1 MTVSDD
7 IRASYEAGSTGFVPV
22 FDGTVKDAVFRT
34 DNGYRDGEI
43 AFLELSIEPS
53 EDDAAEFGEYLED
66 GMTTVR
72 YACGKGWDP
81 ADKGAT
87 VQHESGRPR
96 KFNNGTNIITLINA
110 ALALDGV
117 GEVLMERGPATQAN
131 IWLGMKFTFENTEFT
146 RKDKDGDEF
155 TWTVRLPVAYHGLDG
170 ETAAKPAAKKA
181 PAKKAAP
188 AKPAEVEADDD
199 GEIHVLTPKLRGQL
213 KAIAASADDHDAF
226 MEQAFAELTLDDD
239 AEAAVADED
248 FYTSLKAG

>member
-7 IRASYEAGSTGFVPV
+7 IRASYMGASTGFVPV
-22 FDGTVKDAVFRT
+22 FDGTIKDAVFRT

-43 AFLELSIEPS
+43 AFLELFIEPS

-87 VQHESGRPR
+87 VQHESGRQR
-96 KFNNGTNIITLINA
+96 KFTNGTNIITLINA
-110 ALALDGV
+110 ALELDGV
-117 GEVLMERGPATQAN
+117 ADVLMERGPATQAN
-131 IWLGMKFTFENTEFT
+131 IWHGLKFTFENTEFT

-155 TWTVRLPVAYHGLDG
+155 TWTVRLPTAFHGVEG
-170 ETAAKPAAKKA
+170 EVKAAPAKKA

-188 AKPAEVEADDD
+188 AKVEAADEAE
-199 GEIHVLTPKLRGQL
+199 GHTLPAKLRGQL
-213 KAIAASADDHDAF
+213 KAIAASADDHDSF
-226 MEQAFAELTLDDD
+226 MEEAFATLELDDA
-239 AEAAVADED
+239 AEGAVADED
-248 FYTSLKAG
+248 FYLSLKAG

>member
-7 IRASYEAGSTGFVPV
+7 IRASYEGASTGFVPV
-22 FDGTVKDAVFRT
+22 FDGTIKDAVFRT

-43 AFLELSIEPS
+43 AFLELFIEPS
-53 EDDAAEFGEYLED
+53 EDDAAEFGKYLED

-87 VQHESGRPR
+87 VQHESGRAK
-96 KFNNGTNIITLINA
+96 KFTNGTNIITLINA

-117 GEVLMERGPATQAN
+117 GEVLMERGPATQAD
-131 IWLGMKFTFENTEFT
+131 IWNGLKFTFENTEFT

-155 TWTVRLPVAYHGLDG
+155 TWSVRLPVAFHGVEGDA
-170 ETAAKPAAKKA
+170 EAKPAAKKA
-181 PAKKAAP
+181 PAKKAP
-188 AKPAEVEADDD
+188 AAKVETADEAEGHTLPA
-199 GEIHVLTPKLRGQL
+199 KLRGQL
-213 KAIAASADDHDAF
+213 KAIAASADDHDSF
-226 MEQAFAELTLDDD
+226 MEEAFATLELDDD

-248 FYTSLKAG
+248 FYLSLKAG

>member
-22 FDGTVKDAVFRT
+22 FDGTVKDAIFRT

-43 AFLELSIEPS
+43 AFLELFIEPS
-53 EDDAAEFGEYLED
+53 EDDAPEFGEYLED

-72 YACGKGWDP
+72 YACGKGWEP

-87 VQHESGRPR
+87 VQHESGRQR

-110 ALALDGV
+110 ALELDGV
-117 GEVLMERGPATQAN
+117 ADVLMERGPATQAN
-131 IWLGMKFTFENTEFT
+131 IWTGLKFTFENTEFT

-155 TWTVRLPVAYHGLDG
+155 TWTVRLPTAFHGVEG
-170 ETAAKPAAKKA
+170 EAEKPAAKKA

-188 AKPAEVEADDD
+188 AKAAPVEDEAEGHTLPA
-199 GEIHVLTPKLRGQL
+199 KLRGQL
-213 KAIAASADDHDAF
+213 KAIAASADDHDSF
-226 MEQAFAELTLDDD
+226 MEGAFATLELDDA

-248 FYTSLKAG
+248 FYLSLKAG